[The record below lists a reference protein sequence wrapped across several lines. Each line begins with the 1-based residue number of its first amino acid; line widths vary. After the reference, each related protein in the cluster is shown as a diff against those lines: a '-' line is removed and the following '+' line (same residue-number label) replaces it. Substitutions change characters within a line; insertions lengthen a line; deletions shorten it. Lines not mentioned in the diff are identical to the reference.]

1 MLKTLCLQHAA
12 HKKEEKC
19 IFKSFLEEVAMTA
32 RTLKTKTFVVSGVNQ
47 NPVRLDMTV
56 PAFVP
61 NAGERVVAVFRIERQ
76 SIRKYGHDAFEFDQI
91 LTSLYHSLH
100 ITCELP
106 GLGKAFHVFQL
117 ANMSDSES
125 NA

>member
-1 MLKTLCLQHAA
+1 M
-12 HKKEEKC
+12 KKKS
-19 IFKSFLEEVAMTA
+19 IFKSFLEEVAVTA
-32 RTLKTKTFVVSGVNQ
+32 STFKAENFVICGVNQ
-47 NPVRLDMTV
+47 NPIRLDMAV
-56 PAFVP
+56 PAFAP
-61 NAGERVVAVFRIERQ
+61 SASERVVAVFWIERQ
-76 SIRKYGHDAFEFDQI
+76 SIRKYGHDVLELDQI
-91 LTSLYHSLH
+91 LTPLCHAFR

>member
-1 MLKTLCLQHAA
+1 MAA
-12 HKKEEKC
+12 RS
-19 IFKSFLEEVAMTA
+19 FKAENLVI
-32 RTLKTKTFVVSGVNQ
+32 SGVNQ
-47 NPVRLDMTV
+47 DPVRLDMTV

-76 SIRKYGHDAFEFDQI
+76 SIRKFRHDAFELDQI
-91 LTSLYHSLH
+91 LTPLHHTLH
-100 ITCELP
+100 ITSELP

-125 NA
+125 NS